1 MFLFGKRKP
10 KKEKRKIPK
19 TVQQS
24 IPIDRLY
31 RDGVFKCGHTYSK
44 TWRFSDINYAV
55 ASDDD
60 QLSMFLAHSAL
71 INGLPTDAMA
81 KISIFNR
88 QLSREVLSSLATP
101 NGEKNYAVYA
111 NELAEIFADKMAD
124 SNNIVHDKFI
134 TVSSEK
140 KNIEESRTFF
150 TRVGNDLTADFA
162 KLSSRTTELGYK
174 DRLRIFYDFFRNGDM
189 GEFDFDMKKEMA
201 KGKSFKDKICPD
213 SIEFKSD
220 HIRLGEKFA
229 RVIFLKEYPSFL
241 KDSML
246 SELTDFSRSMMLS
259 VDIQPIP
266 TDDAVKQVQKKLLAI
281 ETDITKWQ
289 QKQNMNNNFSANI
302 PYEMEQMRKEIKEF
316 LDDITTRDQRMMFVT
331 VTLVHVANSLD
342 ELNNDTETLLSIGRK
357 HLCNFGIL
365 KYQQEDGFNTV
376 LPYGLM
382 RIKAVRTLTTE
393 STAVLMPYKTQ
404 EIIDNGGLYYGIN
417 AISHNLLMCNRKLL
431 LNGNGFI
438 LGVSGSGKSFASKL
452 EIALAAI
459 FTNDDIIIIDP
470 EREYSPL
477 VLNLGGV
484 SIRLSASDNAAN
496 HINAMAINK
505 DVEDEN
511 PVSMKSELLIS
522 IFDELLK
529 SGNSRMGGGVGA
541 KDKSII
547 DRCTIRVYADYMNGR
562 TDKEPTLM
570 QLRDELLNQ
579 PEPEAHDLA
588 LCLEMF
594 TTGSLNSFAHQSNVD
609 VNSRIVSY
617 DILELGEQMKAI
629 GLLIMLD
636 NIMNR
641 VIENRKRG
649 RYTRVYID
657 EAHLFFKN
665 EYSAEFLLKAWKRF
679 RKYGGLLTGITQNIE
694 DCLKNDTARGMLS
707 NSEFLLMLNQ
717 APSDRI
723 ELAKLLNISDTQMSY
738 ITNAGAGRGLIKVGG
753 SIVPFVN
760 DFPSDTELYKLMST
774 KLSDYSDNL
783 VYSDK

>member
-1 MFLFGKRKP
+1 MNLLGKRKQA
-10 KKEKRKIPK
+10 KEKRTIPK

-24 IPIDRLY
+24 IPIDKLY
-31 RDGVFKCGHTYSK
+31 RDGIFKCGRNFSK

-55 ASDDD
+55 ASDED
-60 QLSMFLAHSAL
+60 QLQMFLAHSAL
-71 INGLPTDAMA
+71 LNGLPTDAMA

-88 QLSREVLSSLATP
+88 QLSREVLTSLAMPDNDGSYDTYVKEL
-101 NGEKNYAVYA
+101 GEM
-111 NELAEIFADKMAD
+111 FADKMAD

-140 KNIEESRTFF
+140 KNVEEARTFF
-150 TRVGNDLTADFA
+150 TRVGNDLTADYA
-162 KLSSRTTELGYK
+162 KLSSKTTELGYK
-174 DRLRIFYDFFRNGDM
+174 ERLRIFYDFFRNGDV
-189 GEFDFDMKKEMA
+189 GEFEFDIKKEMA

-213 SIEFKSD
+213 SIEFKKD
-220 HIRLGEKFA
+220 HIRMGDKFA

-259 VDIQPIP
+259 VDVQPIP
-266 TDDAVKQVQKKLLAI
+266 TDDAVKQIQKKLLAI

-316 LDDITTRDQRMMFVT
+316 LDDLTTRDQRMMFVT
-331 VTLVHVANSLD
+331 VTLVHVADSLD

-357 HLCNFGIL
+357 HLCNFAIL
-365 KYQQEDGFNTV
+365 NYQQEEGFNTV

-382 RIKAVRTLTTE
+382 RIKAIRTLTTE

-404 EIIDNGGLYYGIN
+404 EIIDKNGIYYGIN
-417 AISHNLLMCNRKLL
+417 AISHNLLICNRKFL

-438 LGVSGSGKSFASKL
+438 IGISGSGKSFAAKL
-452 EIALAAI
+452 EIVLSAI
-459 FTNDDIIIIDP
+459 YSEDDIIIFDP
-470 EREYSPL
+470 EGEYAQL
-477 VLNLGGV
+477 IKCFGGECI
-484 SIRLSASDNAAN
+484 SLSAKSDN
-496 HINAMAINK
+496 HINAMEITK
-505 DVEDEN
+505 DMEGEN

-529 SGNSRMGGGVGA
+529 SGNSRLGGGVGA

-547 DRCTIRVYADYMNGR
+547 DRCTIRVYADYINGR
-562 TDKEPTLM
+562 TDKMPTLM

-588 LCLEMF
+588 LCLELF
-594 TTGSLNSFAHQSNVD
+594 TTGSLNAFAHQSNVD
-609 VNSRIVSY
+609 VDKRIISY
-617 DILELGEQMKAI
+617 DILELGEQMKPI

-641 VIENRKRG
+641 VIENRKKG
-649 RYTRVYID
+649 KYTRVYID

-665 EYSAEFLLKAWKRF
+665 QYSADFLLKAWKRF
-679 RKYGGLLTGITQNIE
+679 RKYGGLLTGITQNIS
-694 DCLKNDTARGMLS
+694 DCLNNETARNMLA

-717 APSDRI
+717 SASDRKD
-723 ELAKLLNISDTQMSY
+723 LADLLNISDTQMSY

-753 SIVPFVN
+753 SIVPFIN
-760 DFPSDTELYKLMST
+760 DFPTDTELYKLMST
-774 KLSDYSDNL
+774 KPGEG
-783 VYSDK
+783 

>member
-24 IPIDRLY
+24 IPIDKLY
-31 RDGVFKCGHTYSK
+31 KDGVFKCGHKFTK

-55 ASDDD
+55 ASDND
-60 QLSMFLAHSAL
+60 QLNMFLAHSAL

-81 KISIFNR
+81 KISVFNR
-88 QLSREVLSSLATP
+88 QLSREVLSNLAIP
-101 NGEKNYAVYA
+101 NDEADYTVYA
-111 NELAEIFADKMAD
+111 NELSEIFSDKMAD

-134 TVSSEK
+134 TISSEK
-140 KNIEESRTFF
+140 KNIEEARTFF
-150 TRVGNDLTADFA
+150 TRVGNDLRADYA
-162 KLSSRTTELGYK
+162 KLSSKTTELGYK
-174 DRLRIFYDFFRNGDM
+174 DRLRIFYDFFRNGDVN
-189 GEFDFDMKKEMA
+189 EFSFDIKKDA
-201 KGKSFKDKICPD
+201 VKGKHFKDVICPD

-220 HIRLGEKFA
+220 HIRMGDKFA

-246 SELTDFSRSMMLS
+246 SEMTDFSRSMMMS
-259 VDIQPIP
+259 VDIQPIA
-266 TDDAVKQVQKKLLAI
+266 TDDAVKEVQKKLLAV

-302 PYEMEQMRKEIKEF
+302 PYELDQMRKEIKEF
-316 LDDITTRDQRMMFVT
+316 LDDLTTRDQRMMFVT
-331 VTLVHVANSLD
+331 VTLVHVADTLD
-342 ELNNDTETLLSIGRK
+342 ALNNDTETLLSIGRK

-365 KYQQEDGFNTV
+365 KHQQEDGFNTV

-404 EIIDNGGLYYGIN
+404 EIIDNDGLYYGIN

-452 EIALAAI
+452 EITLAAI
-459 FTNDDIIIIDP
+459 FSKDDIIVIDP
-470 EREYSPL
+470 EREYAPL
-477 VLNLGGV
+477 IKNLGGENIKLSV
-484 SIRLSASDNAAN
+484 SSSN
-496 HINAMAINK
+496 HINAMSINK
-505 DVEDEN
+505 DTDADDEN

-529 SGNSRMGGGVGA
+529 SGSSRMGIGVGA

-547 DRCTIRVYADYMNGR
+547 DRCTIRVFADYMNGR
-562 TDKEPTLM
+562 SNNQPTLM

-594 TTGSLNSFAHQSNVD
+594 TTGSLNAFAHQSNVD
-609 VNSRIVSY
+609 VNKRIISY
-617 DILELGEQMKAI
+617 DILELGEQMKSI

-641 VIENRKRG
+641 VIENRRRG

-665 EYSAEFLLKAWKRF
+665 QYSADFLLKAWKRF
-679 RKYGGLLTGITQNIE
+679 RKYGGLLTGITQNIS
-694 DCLKNDTARGMLS
+694 DCLNNETASGMLA

-717 APSDRI
+717 SPSDRKDLS
-723 ELAKLLNISDTQMSY
+723 ELLNISDTQMSY

-760 DFPSDTELYKLMST
+760 DFPTDTELYKLMST
-774 KLSDYSDNL
+774 KPGEG
-783 VYSDK
+783 

>member
-1 MFLFGKRKP
+1 MFVFGA
-10 KKEKRKIPK
+10 KKEKRKIPR

-24 IPIDRLY
+24 IPIDKLY
-31 RDGVFKCGHTYSK
+31 RDGIFKCGHVFSK

-88 QLSREVLSSLATP
+88 QISKDVLSSFACFS
-101 NGEKNYAVYA
+101 GEERYGIYAK
-111 NELAEIFADKMAD
+111 ELGEIFADKMAD

-140 KNIEESRTFF
+140 KNIEESRMFF
-150 TRVGNDLTADFA
+150 TRVGSDLTADFA
-162 KLSSRTTELGYK
+162 KLSSKITELGYK
-174 DRLRIFYDFFRNGDM
+174 ERLRLFFDFFRNGDEN
-189 GEFDFDMKKEMA
+189 GFEFDIKKEMA
-201 KGKSFKDKICPD
+201 RGKSFKDKICPD
-213 SIEFKSD
+213 SIEFKKD
-220 HIRLGEKFA
+220 HIRMGEKFA
-229 RVIFLKEYPSFL
+229 RVLFLKEYPSFL
-241 KDSML
+241 KDRIL
-246 SELTDFSRSMMLS
+246 SDLTDFSRSMMLS
-259 VDIQPIP
+259 VDIQPIA
-266 TDDAVKQVQKKLLAI
+266 TDDAVKQLKKKLLAI

-289 QKQNMNNNFSANI
+289 QNQNMNNNFSANV
-302 PYEMEQMRKEIKEF
+302 PYEKEQMRKEIKEF
-316 LDDITTRDQRMMFVT
+316 LDDVTTRDQRMMFAT
-331 VTLVHVANSLD
+331 VTLVHVADTLD

-357 HLCNFGIL
+357 HFCNFGIL
-365 KYQQEDGFNTV
+365 RYQQEDGFNTV

-382 RIKAVRTLTTE
+382 KIKAVRTLTTE

-404 EIIDNGGLYYGIN
+404 EIIDKGGLYYGIN
-417 AISHNLLMCNRKLL
+417 AISHNLLMCDRKLL

-438 LGVSGSGKSFASKL
+438 LGVSGSGKSFATKL

-470 EREYSPL
+470 EREYSRL
-477 VLNLGGV
+477 VENLLGESIQLSV
-484 SIRLSASDNAAN
+484 SSATSNY
-496 HINAMAINK
+496 INAMSINK

-529 SGNSRMGGGVGA
+529 SGHSRMGGGVGA

-547 DRCTIRVYADYMNGR
+547 DRCCIRVYEDYMKGR
-562 TDKEPTLM
+562 TDEEPTLM

-594 TTGSLNSFAHQSNVD
+594 TTGSLNSFAHKSNVN
-609 VNSRIVSY
+609 VNKRIVSY
-617 DILELGEQMKAI
+617 DILELGEQMKSI

-641 VIENRKRG
+641 VIENRKKG
-649 RYTRVYID
+649 KYTRVYID

-665 EYSAEFLLKAWKRF
+665 QYSAEFLLKAWKRF
-679 RKYGGLLTGITQNIE
+679 RKYGGLLTAITQNIS
-694 DCLKNDTARGMLS
+694 DCLLNETARGMLS

-717 APSDRI
+717 SPSDRRD
-723 ELAKLLNISDTQMSY
+723 LAELLNISDTQMSH
-738 ITNAGAGRGLIKVGG
+738 ITNAGAGQGLIKVGG
-753 SIVPFVN
+753 SIVPFIN
-760 DFPSDTELYKLMST
+760 DFPRDTELYKLMST
-774 KLSDYSDNL
+774 KPGEG
-783 VYSDK
+783 

>member
-24 IPIDRLY
+24 IPIDKLY
-31 RDGVFKCGHTYSK
+31 KDGVFKCGHKFTK

-55 ASDDD
+55 ASDND
-60 QLSMFLAHSAL
+60 QLNMFLAHSAL

-81 KISIFNR
+81 KISVFNR
-88 QLSREVLSSLATP
+88 QLSREVLSNLAIP
-101 NGEKNYAVYA
+101 NDEADYTVYA
-111 NELAEIFADKMAD
+111 NELSEIFSDKMAD

-134 TVSSEK
+134 TISSEK
-140 KNIEESRTFF
+140 KNIEEARTFF
-150 TRVGNDLTADFA
+150 TRVGNDLRADYA
-162 KLSSRTTELGYK
+162 KLSSKTTELGYK
-174 DRLRIFYDFFRNGDM
+174 DRLHIFYDFFRNGDVN
-189 GEFDFDMKKEMA
+189 EFSFDIKKDA
-201 KGKSFKDKICPD
+201 VKGKHFKDVICPD

-220 HIRLGEKFA
+220 HIRMGDKFA

-246 SELTDFSRSMMLS
+246 SEMTDFSRSMMMS
-259 VDIQPIP
+259 VDIQPIA
-266 TDDAVKQVQKKLLAI
+266 TDDAVKEVQKKLLAV

-302 PYEMEQMRKEIKEF
+302 PYELDQMRKEIKEF
-316 LDDITTRDQRMMFVT
+316 LDDLTTRDQRMMFVT
-331 VTLVHVANSLD
+331 VTLVHVADTLD
-342 ELNNDTETLLSIGRK
+342 ALNNDTETLLSIGRK

-365 KYQQEDGFNTV
+365 KHQQEDGFNTV
-376 LPYGLM
+376 LPYGLV

-404 EIIDNGGLYYGIN
+404 EIIDNDGLYYGIN

-452 EIALAAI
+452 EITLAAI
-459 FTNDDIIIIDP
+459 FSKDDIIVIDP
-470 EREYSPL
+470 EREYAPL
-477 VLNLGGV
+477 IKNLGGENIKLSV
-484 SIRLSASDNAAN
+484 SSSN
-496 HINAMAINK
+496 HINAMSINK
-505 DVEDEN
+505 DTDADDEN

-529 SGNSRMGGGVGA
+529 SGSSRMGIGVGA

-547 DRCTIRVYADYMNGR
+547 DRCTIRVFADYMNGR
-562 TDKEPTLM
+562 SNNQPTLM

-594 TTGSLNSFAHQSNVD
+594 TTGSLNAFAHQSNVD
-609 VNSRIVSY
+609 VNKRIISY
-617 DILELGEQMKAI
+617 DILELGEQMKSI

-641 VIENRKRG
+641 VIENRRRG

-665 EYSAEFLLKAWKRF
+665 QYSAEFLLKAWKRF
-679 RKYGGLLTGITQNIE
+679 RKYGGLLTGITQNIS
-694 DCLKNDTARGMLS
+694 DCLNNETASGMLA

-717 APSDRI
+717 SPSDRKDLS
-723 ELAKLLNISDTQMSY
+723 ELLNISDTQMSY

-760 DFPSDTELYKLMST
+760 DFPSDTELFALMST
-774 KLSDYSDNL
+774 KPGGN
-783 VYSDK
+783 

>member
-1 MFLFGKRKP
+1 
-10 KKEKRKIPK
+10 
-19 TVQQS
+19 
-24 IPIDRLY
+24 
-31 RDGVFKCGHTYSK
+31 
-44 TWRFSDINYAV
+44 
-55 ASDDD
+55 
-60 QLSMFLAHSAL
+60 MFLAHSAL
-71 INGLPTDAMA
+71 INGLPTDALA
-81 KISIFNR
+81 KISVFNR
-88 QLSREVLSSLATP
+88 TLSREVLSSLAVP
-101 NGEKNYAVYA
+101 NGDAGYAVYA
-111 NELAEIFADKMAD
+111 NELAEIFNDKMAD

-134 TVSSEK
+134 TVSAER
-140 KNIEESRTFF
+140 KNAEEARTFF
-150 TRVGNDLTADFA
+150 NRVGNDLTADFA
-162 KLSSRTTELGYK
+162 KLSSKATDLGYK
-174 DRLRIFYDFFRNGDM
+174 ERLRIFYDFFRNADE
-189 GEFDFDMKKEMA
+189 GEFEFDMKKEMV

-213 SIEFKSD
+213 SFEFKKD
-220 HIRLGEKFA
+220 HFRIGDKFA

-259 VDIQPIP
+259 VDIEPIP
-266 TDDAVKQVQKKLLAI
+266 TDEAVKQVQKKLLAI
-281 ETDITKWQ
+281 ETDITRWQ

-302 PYEMEQMRKEIKEF
+302 PYDKEQMRKEIKEF

-331 VTLVHVANSLD
+331 VTLVHVADTLD
-342 ELNNDTETLLSIGRK
+342 ALNNDTETLFSIGRK
-357 HLCNFGIL
+357 HLCNFATL

-404 EIIDNGGLYYGIN
+404 EIIDDAGLYYGIN

-431 LNGNGFI
+431 LNGNGFVI
-438 LGVSGSGKSFASKL
+438 GVSGSGKSFASKL

-459 FTNDDIIIIDP
+459 FSKDDIIVIDP
-470 EREYSPL
+470 EREYAPL
-477 VLNLGGV
+477 IKNLSGE
-484 SIRLSASDNAAN
+484 SITLSSSSSN

-529 SGNSRMGGGVGA
+529 SGSSRMGGGVGA

-547 DRCTIRVYADYMNGR
+547 DRCAIRVYADYMNGR
-562 TDKEPTLM
+562 TDTEPTLM
-570 QLRDELLNQ
+570 NLRDELLNQ
-579 PEPEAHDLA
+579 PETEAHDLA
-588 LCLEMF
+588 VCIEMF
-594 TTGSLNSFAHQSNVD
+594 TTGSLDAFSHQSNVD
-609 VNSRIVSY
+609 VNKRIISY
-617 DILELGEQMKAI
+617 DILELGDQMKSV

-641 VIENRKRG
+641 VIENRKKG
-649 RYTRVYID
+649 KYTRVYID

-679 RKYGGLLTGITQNIE
+679 RKYGGLLTGITQNIS
-694 DCLKNDTARGMLS
+694 DCLNNETARGMLA

-717 APSDRI
+717 APSDRQD
-723 ELAKLLNISDTQMSY
+723 LSKLLNISDTQMSY

-753 SIVPFVN
+753 SIVPFIN
-760 DFPSDTELYKLMST
+760 EFPRETNLYKLMST
-774 KLSDYSDNL
+774 KPGEG
-783 VYSDK
+783 

>member
-1 MFLFGKRKP
+1 MFR
-10 KKEKRKIPK
+10 
-19 TVQQS
+19 
-24 IPIDRLY
+24 
-31 RDGVFKCGHTYSK
+31 CGHKYTK

-60 QLSMFLAHSAL
+60 QLTMFLAHSAL
-71 INGLPTDAMA
+71 INGFPTDAMA
-81 KISIFNR
+81 KINVFNR
-88 QLSREVLSSLATP
+88 QLSHKVLSSLAVP
-101 NGEKNYAVYA
+101 NDEADYTVYA
-111 NELAEIFADKMAD
+111 NELSGIFSDKMAD

-134 TVSSEK
+134 TISTEK
-140 KNIEESRTFF
+140 KNAEEARTFF
-150 TRVGNDLTADFA
+150 TRVNNDLTADYA
-162 KLSSRTTELGYK
+162 KLSSKITELGYK
-174 DRLRIFYDFFRNGDM
+174 DRLRIFYDFFRNGDVN
-189 GEFDFDMKKEMA
+189 EFSLDMKKKVG
-201 KGKSFKDKICPD
+201 KGSSFKDKICPD

-220 HIRLGEKFA
+220 HIRLGERFA

-246 SELTDFSRSMMLS
+246 SELTDFARSMMLS
-259 VDIQPIP
+259 VDIEPIP
-266 TDDAVKQVQKKLLAI
+266 TDIAVKIVQKKLLGA
-281 ETDITKWQ
+281 ETEIAKWQ
-289 QKQNMNNNFSANI
+289 RQQNMNNNFSANI
-302 PYEMEQMRKEIKEF
+302 PYDLEQMRDESKEF
-316 LDDITTRDQRMMFVT
+316 LKDLTERDQRMMFVT
-331 VTLVHVANSLD
+331 VTLVHVADTLD

-357 HLCNFGIL
+357 HLCNFAIL
-365 KYQQEDGFNTV
+365 RYQQEDGLNTV

-382 RIKAVRTLTTE
+382 KLKAERTLTTE

-404 EIIDNGGLYYGIN
+404 EIIDEGGLYYGVN

-452 EIALAAI
+452 EMTLAAI
-459 FTNDDIIIIDP
+459 FSKDDIIVIDP
-470 EREYSPL
+470 EREYAPL
-477 VLNLGGV
+477 IKNLGGENIKLSV
-484 SIRLSASDNAAN
+484 SSEN
-496 HINAMAINK
+496 HINAMSINK
-505 DVEDEN
+505 DTDADDEN

-529 SGNSRMGGGVGA
+529 SGSSRMGIGVGA

-547 DRCTIRVYADYMNGR
+547 DRCTIRVFADYMNGR
-562 TDKEPTLM
+562 SDKQPTLM

-579 PEPEAHDLA
+579 PESEAHDLA

-594 TTGSLNSFAHQSNVD
+594 TTGSLNAFAHQSNVD
-609 VNSRIVSY
+609 VNKRIISY
-617 DILELGEQMKAI
+617 DILELGEQMKSI

-641 VIENRKRG
+641 VIENRRRG

-665 EYSAEFLLKAWKRF
+665 QYSADFLLKAWKRF
-679 RKYGGLLTGITQNIE
+679 RKYGGLLTGITQNIS
-694 DCLKNDTARGMLS
+694 DCLNNETASGMLA

-717 APSDRI
+717 SPSDRKDLS
-723 ELAKLLNISDTQMSY
+723 ELLNISDTQMSY

-760 DFPSDTELYKLMST
+760 DFPTDTELYKLMST
-774 KLSDYSDNL
+774 KPGEG
-783 VYSDK
+783 

>member
-1 MFLFGKRKP
+1 MLLFGKRKP
-10 KKEKRKIPK
+10 KKEKRIVPR

-24 IPIDRLY
+24 IPIDKLY
-31 RDGVFKCGHTYSK
+31 KDGIFKCGHNFTK

-60 QLSMFLAHSAL
+60 QLSLFLAHSAL
-71 INGLPTDAMA
+71 INGLPTDAIA
-81 KISIFNR
+81 KISVFNR
-88 QLSREVLSSLATP
+88 QLSREMLSSLAIP
-101 NGEKNYAVYA
+101 NGDTNYSVYA
-111 NELAEIFADKMAD
+111 TELAEIFSDKMAD
-124 SNNIVHDKFI
+124 SNNIVHDKYI

-140 KNIEESRTFF
+140 KNIEEARTFF
-150 TRVGNDLTADFA
+150 ARVGNDLTADYA
-162 KLSSRTTELGYK
+162 KLSSKITELSYK
-174 DRLRIFYDFFRNGDM
+174 ERLSIFYDFFKNGNK
-189 GEFDFDMKKEMA
+189 GEFVFDMRKDIA
-201 KGKSFKDKICPD
+201 KGKHFKDSICPD

-220 HIRLGEKFA
+220 HVRIGEKYA

-266 TDDAVKQVQKKLLAI
+266 TDEAVRQVQKKLLAV

-316 LDDITTRDQRMMFVT
+316 LDDLTTRDQRMMFVT
-331 VTLVHVANSLD
+331 VTLVHVADTLD
-342 ELNNDTETLLSIGRK
+342 ELNNDTETLFSIGRK
-357 HLCNFGIL
+357 HLCTFSVL
-365 KYQQEDGFNTV
+365 RYQQEDGLNTV

-382 RIKAVRTLTTE
+382 RIKAIRTLTTE

-404 EIIDNGGLYYGIN
+404 EIIDKDGLYYGIN

-431 LNGNGFI
+431 LNGNGFV

-452 EIALAAI
+452 EIALSAI
-459 FTNDDIIIIDP
+459 FSNDDIIVIDP
-470 EREYSPL
+470 EREYAPL
-477 VLNLGGV
+477 IKNLGGENIKLSV
-484 SIRLSASDNAAN
+484 SSVN
-496 HINAMAINK
+496 HINAMAINT
-505 DVEDEN
+505 DADDEN

-529 SGNSRMGGGVGA
+529 SGSSRMGVGVGA

-547 DRCTIRVYADYMNGR
+547 DRCTIRVFSDYVNGR
-562 TDKEPTLM
+562 TDKEPTLIE
-570 QLRDELLNQ
+570 LRDELLNQ
-579 PEPEAHDLA
+579 PEIEAHDLA

-594 TTGSLNSFAHQSNVD
+594 TTGSLNAFAYQSNVD
-609 VNSRIVSY
+609 VNKRIISY
-617 DILELGEQMKAI
+617 DILELGEQMKSI

-641 VIENRKRG
+641 VIENRRKG

-665 EYSAEFLLKAWKRF
+665 QYSAEFLLKAWKRF
-679 RKYGGLLTGITQNIE
+679 RKYGGLLTGITQNIS
-694 DCLKNDTARGMLS
+694 DCLLNETARGMLS

-717 APSDRI
+717 SPSDRKDLS
-723 ELAKLLNISDTQMSY
+723 ELLNISDTQMSY

-760 DFPSDTELYKLMST
+760 DFPTDTQLYRLMST
-774 KLSDYSDNL
+774 KPGEG
-783 VYSDK
+783 

>member
-1 MFLFGKRKP
+1 MFLLGKRKP

-24 IPIDRLY
+24 IPIDKLY
-31 RDGVFKCGHTYSK
+31 RDGVFKCGHIYSK

-88 QLSREVLSSLATP
+88 QLSKEVLSSLATP
-101 NGEKNYAVYA
+101 NGEERYNIYAK
-111 NELAEIFADKMAD
+111 ELGEIFADKMAD

-174 DRLRIFYDFFRNGDM
+174 DRLRLFYDFFRNGDEN
-189 GEFDFDMKKEMA
+189 GFEFDMKTEIA
-201 KGKSFKDKICPD
+201 RGKSFKDIICPD
-213 SIEFKSD
+213 SIEFKND
-220 HIRLGEKFA
+220 HIRMGDKFA
-229 RVIFLKEYPSFL
+229 RVLFLKEYPSFL

-289 QKQNMNNNFSANI
+289 QKQNMNNNFSANV

-331 VTLVHVANSLD
+331 VTLVHVANTLD

-404 EIIDNGGLYYGIN
+404 EIIDKCGLYYGIN

-438 LGVSGSGKSFASKL
+438 LGVSGSGKSFATKL

-470 EREYSPL
+470 EREYSRL
-477 VLNLGGV
+477 VENLLGE
-484 SIRLSASDNAAN
+484 SIRLSASSTSSN
-496 HINAMAINK
+496 HINAMSINK

-547 DRCTIRVYADYMNGR
+547 DRCCIRVFADYMNGR

-570 QLRDELLNQ
+570 QLRDEFLNQ

-594 TTGSLNSFAHQSNVD
+594 TTGSLNSFAHQSNVN
-609 VNSRIVSY
+609 VNKRIVSY
-617 DILELGEQMKAI
+617 DILELGEQMKSI

-641 VIENRKRG
+641 VIENRKKG
-649 RYTRVYID
+649 KYTRVYID

-665 EYSAEFLLKAWKRF
+665 QYSAEFLLKAWKRF
-679 RKYGGLLTGITQNIE
+679 RKYGGLLTAITQNIS
-694 DCLKNDTARGMLS
+694 DCLLNETARGMLS

-717 APSDRI
+717 SPSDRRD
-723 ELAKLLNISDTQMSY
+723 LADLLNISDTQMSY

-760 DFPSDTELYKLMST
+760 DFPTDTKLYKLMST
-774 KLSDYSDNL
+774 KPGEG
-783 VYSDK
+783 

>member
-1 MFLFGKRKP
+1 MFLFGKRKQ
-10 KKEKRKIPK
+10 KKEKRKIAR

-31 RDGVFKCGHTYSK
+31 KDGVFKCGNSYTK

-71 INGLPTDAMA
+71 INGLPTDATA
-81 KISIFNR
+81 KISVFNR
-88 QLSREVLSSLATP
+88 QLSREMLSSLAVP
-101 NGEKNYAVYA
+101 NGDDNYSVYA
-111 NELAEIFADKMAD
+111 NELAEIFSDKMAD
-124 SNNIVHDKFI
+124 SNNIVHDKYI
-134 TVSSEK
+134 TVSTEK
-140 KNIEESRTFF
+140 KNIEEARTFF
-150 TRVGNDLTADFA
+150 TRVGNDLGADYA
-162 KLSSRTTELGYK
+162 KLSSKTTELGYK
-174 DRLRIFYDFFRNGDM
+174 ERLRIFYDFFRNGDSS
-189 GEFDFDMKKEMA
+189 EFGFDMRKEMA
-201 KGKSFKDKICPD
+201 KGKHFKDAICPD

-220 HIRLGEKFA
+220 HIRIGEKYA

-266 TDDAVKQVQKKLLAI
+266 TDEAVKQVQKKLLAI

-331 VTLVHVANSLD
+331 VTLVHVADTLD

-357 HLCNFGIL
+357 HLCNFATFR
-365 KYQQEDGFNTV
+365 YQQEDGLNTV

-382 RIKAVRTLTTE
+382 RVKAVRTLTTE

-404 EIIDNGGLYYGIN
+404 EIIEKGGLYYGIN

-431 LNGNGFI
+431 LNGNGFV

-459 FTNDDIIIIDP
+459 FSKDDIIIIDP
-470 EREYSPL
+470 EREYAPL
-477 VLNLGGV
+477 IKNLGGEC
-484 SIRLSASDNAAN
+484 IKLSVTSDN
-496 HINAMAINK
+496 HINAMSINK

-511 PVSMKSELLIS
+511 PISMKSELLIS

-529 SGNSRMGGGVGA
+529 SGSSRLGGGVGA

-547 DRCTIRVYADYMNGR
+547 DRCTIRVFADYINGR
-562 TDKEPTLM
+562 SNKEPTLM

-594 TTGSLNSFAHQSNVD
+594 TTGSLNAFAHQSNVD
-609 VNSRIVSY
+609 VNKRIISY
-617 DILELGEQMKAI
+617 DILELGEQMKSI

-641 VIENRKRG
+641 VIENRKKG
-649 RYTRVYID
+649 KYTRVYID

-665 EYSAEFLLKAWKRF
+665 QYSADFLLKAWKRF
-679 RKYGGLLTGITQNIE
+679 RKYGGLLTGITQNIS
-694 DCLKNDTARGMLS
+694 DCLLNETARGMLS

-717 APSDRI
+717 SPSDRKDLS
-723 ELAKLLNISDTQMSY
+723 ELLNISDTQMSY

-760 DFPSDTELYKLMST
+760 EFPTDTALYKLMST
-774 KLSDYSDNL
+774 KPGEG
-783 VYSDK
+783 